1 MHLHAAPICLSSLAN
16 PVEDC
21 PIAPD
26 TPVQETTAV
35 NSGCVATYLQAKL
48 QETKQQLDAEI
59 AQRAA
64 LELALV
70 KAEQDLDKQRE
81 ERIALSKTNE
91 MLRRA
96 ICDRVATEAQLLQ
109 TTSELQEIFQAFPD
123 VYFRLDPEG
132 KILSYHAGQASAF
145 HFWADVYLG
154 KLVQDVLPTIVKQQF
169 QTAILQVH
177 QTESIVA
184 IEFTLPSPG
193 EEKSFEARLLPSPPN
208 QIIVIVRD
216 ITERKWAEQALQRAK
231 EGLEIRVQERT
242 TELSNTNER
251 LLQEII
257 QRQRIEEALRYRIE
271 FEKLITSIST
281 HFINLAPDQIDNG
294 INQALAAIAKFAD
307 VDRSYVFLFSD
318 SSTKMDNT
326 HEWCAQGIEPQIQYL
341 QNLSVE
347 LFPWAMEKLLRF
359 ETVHIPCVSDLPPS
373 YPQQQLDTAPDI
385 QSLIVVPIVCGG
397 LLIGYLGFDSLRV
410 AKTWSED
417 SIALLKMV
425 GEMLANALERKRV
438 EQALRISEE
447 RYARAINAGK
457 VGIWEWNIQTNEIY
471 IDANLKSMLSYAESS
486 NTNHFEHWLRFV
498 HPDDIDRVKAEINA
512 YLEEQIPKYEIEH
525 RMRHQDGS
533 YLWFLTRGT
542 VLRDQSGKP
551 CFIAGSDTDITDRKL
566 AENQLKAS
574 LKEKEVLLK
583 EIHHRV
589 KNNLQVISSLLRLQA
604 GYIKDQQ
611 ALDIFQDS
619 QNRVRAMALIHE
631 NLYQSNDLARIE
643 FSDYIRKLTNNLCRS
658 YGLSHNQ
665 IKLNL
670 NIEQVWLRVD
680 TAIPCGLIINEL
692 VSNSLKHAF
701 VKGEA
706 IGEIYIEFISMLQNK
721 FSLIVGD
728 NGIGVPEDIEV
739 RRHQSLGLRLVWNL
753 VEQLEGSIAV
763 NTKSGT
769 FYTISFVELN

>member
-1 MHLHAAPICLSSLAN
+1 MYLHASPIYLSSFN
-16 PVEDC
+16 PGEDSIL
-21 PIAPD
+21 IAAD
-26 TPVQETTAV
+26 TPVEEMIAV
-35 NSGCVATYLQAKL
+35 SSDCDTTYLQAEL
-48 QETKQQLDAEI
+48 QETLQQLNAEI
-59 AQRAA
+59 AERAA
-64 LELALV
+64 LELALSQA
-70 KAEQDLDKQRE
+70 KQDLDKQVEART
-81 ERIALSKTNE
+81 ALSKTNE

-132 KILSYHAGQASAF
+132 KILSYHVGQASAF

-154 KLVQDVLPTIVKQQF
+154 KLVQDVLPSNVNQQF

-184 IEFTLPSPG
+184 IEFTSSFFG
-193 EEKSFEARLLPSPPN
+193 GEKSFEARLLPSPPN

-231 EGLEIRVQERT
+231 EDLEIRVQERT

-257 QRQRIEEALRYRIE
+257 ERQRIEEALRYRIE

-294 INQALAAIAKFAD
+294 INQALAAIAKFTD
-307 VDRSYVFLFSD
+307 VDRSYVFLFSE
-318 SSTKMDNT
+318 SGTKMDNT
-326 HEWCAQGIEPQIQYL
+326 HEWCAKGIEPQIEQL
-341 QNLSVE
+341 QDLRVE
-347 LFPWAMEKLLRF
+347 LFPWAMEKLLCF
-359 ETVHIPCVSDLPPS
+359 ETVHIPDVKVLPPY
-373 YPQQQLDTAPDI
+373 YPQQQLDTSLDI

-397 LLIGYLGFDSLRV
+397 LLIGYLGFDSLKV

-471 IDANLKSMLSYAESS
+471 IDANLKSMLSYTASET
-486 NTNHFEHWLRFV
+486 TNHFEHWLRSI
-498 HPDDIDRVKAEINA
+498 HPDDVDRVKAEINA
-512 YLEEQIPKYEIEH
+512 YLEGQTPKYEIEH

-542 VLRDQSGKP
+542 VVRDENGKA

-574 LKEKEVLLK
+574 LTEKEVLLK

-631 NLYQSNDLARIE
+631 NLYQSHDLARIE
-643 FSDYIRKLTNNLCRS
+643 FADYIRKLTNNLCRS
-658 YGLSHNQ
+658 YGVNYNQ
-665 IKLNL
+665 VKLNL
-670 NIEQVWLRVD
+670 NIEQIWLRVD

-701 VKGEA
+701 INAEA
-706 IGEIYIEFISMLQNK
+706 IGEIHIEFVSMQQNE
-721 FSLIVGD
+721 FSLIIGD

-763 NTKSGT
+763 KTKSGT
-769 FYTISFVELN
+769 FYHITFVELN

>member
-1 MHLHAAPICLSSLAN
+1 MHLPASPICLSSLAN

-21 PIAPD
+21 LLITSD
-26 TPVQETTAV
+26 TPIEEMAAV
-35 NSGCVATYLQAKL
+35 NSGCIATYLQAEL
-48 QETKQQLDAEI
+48 QQTKQQLDA
-59 AQRAA
+59 
-64 LELALV
+64 LA
-70 KAEQDLDKQRE
+70 
-81 ERIALSKTNE
+81 KTNE

-123 VYFRLDPEG
+123 VYFRLDSEG

-145 HFWADVYLG
+145 HFWAEVYLG
-154 KLVQDVLPTIVKQQF
+154 KLVQDVLPSTIKPQF
-169 QTAILQVH
+169 QNAILQVH

-184 IEFTLPSPG
+184 IEFTVPSPG
-193 EEKSFEARLLPSPPN
+193 DEKSFEARLLPSPPN

-216 ITERKWAEQALQRAK
+216 ITERKWAEQALQKAK

-257 QRQRIEEALRYRIE
+257 ERQRIEEALRYRIE

-307 VDRSYVFLFSD
+307 VDRSYVFLFRD
-318 SSTKMDNT
+318 GTKIDNT
-326 HEWCAQGIEPQIQYL
+326 HEWCAQNIQPQIQYL
-341 QNLSVE
+341 QDLSVE
-347 LFPWAMEKLLRF
+347 LFPWAMEKLRRF
-359 ETVHIPCVSDLPPS
+359 ETVYIPRVSDLPLS

-410 AKTWSED
+410 TKTWSED

-471 IDANLKSMLSYAESS
+471 IDANLKSMLSYANTSP
-486 NTNHFEHWLRFV
+486 TNHFEHWLRFV
-498 HPDDIDRVKAEINA
+498 HPDDIHRVKAEINA

-525 RMRHQDGS
+525 RMRHQDGN

-542 VLRDQSGKP
+542 VLRDENGKP
-551 CFIAGSDTDITDRKL
+551 CFIAGSDTDITERKL
-566 AENQLKAS
+566 AEIKLKAS

-589 KNNLQVISSLLRLQA
+589 KNNLQIISSLLRLQA

-631 NLYQSNDLARIE
+631 NLYQSDDLARIE
-643 FSDYIRKLTNNLCRS
+643 FADYIRKLTNNLCRS
-658 YGLSHNQ
+658 YGVNHNQ
-665 IKLNL
+665 VKLNL
-670 NIEQVWLRVD
+670 DIEQIWLRVD

-701 VKGEA
+701 VKGGEM
-706 IGEIYIEFISMLQNK
+706 GEIYIEFTSMLQNK
-721 FSLIVGD
+721 FYLIVGD

-763 NTKSGT
+763 NTRFGT